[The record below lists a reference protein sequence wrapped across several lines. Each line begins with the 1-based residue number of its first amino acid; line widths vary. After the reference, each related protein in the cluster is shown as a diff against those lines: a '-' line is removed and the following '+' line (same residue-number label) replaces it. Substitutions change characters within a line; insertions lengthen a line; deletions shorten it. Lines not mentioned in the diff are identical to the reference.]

1 MSSGKTRQCTVA
13 IAQDG
18 DGRHY
23 FASVDGAR
31 YREVPYFP
39 FGSDTAL
46 ALFEEH
52 ARTERS
58 EVDLERKYRG
68 RIAFMPAV
76 E

>member
-1 MSSGKTRQCTVA
+1 MASGKAPQCTVA

-18 DGRHY
+18 GGRHY
-23 FASVDGAR
+23 FVSVDGAR

-39 FGSDTAL
+39 FGAEKAL

-52 ARTERS
+52 ARAEKS
-58 EVDLERKYRG
+58 EVELERKYRR
-68 RIAFMPAV
+68 RIVFMPAV